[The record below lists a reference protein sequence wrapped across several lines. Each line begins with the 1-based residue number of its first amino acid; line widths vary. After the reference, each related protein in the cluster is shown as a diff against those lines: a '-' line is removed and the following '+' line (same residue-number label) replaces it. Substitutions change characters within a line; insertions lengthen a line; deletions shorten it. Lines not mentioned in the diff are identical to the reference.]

1 MSQGKLIYIFVAGV
15 EGVGHHGLNPLL
27 TRALQ
32 NSSMLQQ
39 SNGEVVRNKRRLKRI
54 LNWYWCRSHP
64 LGFTR
69 PLVRAM
75 INRFFR
81 QERLK
86 MLRNDQVRVVLEDN
100 SFPAGKNR
108 DLNKAWNLLEMKQ
121 IVSEYADEVYFIGL
135 YRDPIAATFSHPG
148 FDLGMFAHA
157 EVLKQ
162 SLIYLNGQ
170 MQQLSTTKKLF
181 LRYEDLSLGQQ
192 GLAPVLSEFLGIEAD
207 ALNSGFAEIRASKK
221 NWREQMAADDQEKML
236 AIFSDEEAQ
245 QHWPLF
251 ANCPR
256 YQQ

>member
-27 TRALQ
+27 TKALQ
-32 NSSMLQQ
+32 SSSMLQQ

-81 QERLK
+81 IERLK
-86 MLRNDQVRVVLEDN
+86 ARQNNQVRVVLEDN
-100 SFPAGKNR
+100 SFPAGVNR
-108 DLNKAWNLLEMKQ
+108 DLDKAWDLLEMRE
-121 IVSEYADEVYFIGL
+121 IVSAYADEIYFIGL

-148 FDLGMFAHA
+148 FDNGMFNHA

-170 MQQLSTTKKLF
+170 MQQVKDVKKLF
-181 LRYEDLSLGQQ
+181 LRYEDLSDGQQ
-192 GLAPVLSEFLGIEAD
+192 GLAPVLAEFLGIEREAVD
-207 ALNSGFAEIRASKK
+207 LGFNEIRASKK
-221 NWREQMAADDQEKML
+221 NWRKQMPPEDQQKMM
-236 AIFSDEEAQ
+236 AIFSEEEAQ
-245 QHWPLF
+245 RHWPLF
-251 ANCPR
+251 ANSPS
-256 YQQ
+256 YH